1 MHYTCLVRS
10 SRLFK
15 QLHRMPSCILLSITY
30 TTANYSHCNNP
41 RHVIVPSSLAVSS
54 SHQHQM
60 HFSSNG
66 VSDFTHTRDDPPPYY
81 LTPQCYYIGQDT
93 SIDHKE
99 KRDEKGSINI
109 GSSLPLAA
117 SSSQDRTIASYDAT
131 TEEKRTIRCGF
142 INLSTRCAIIG
153 LLLSILMLAGG
164 ASTVTGSA
172 LLSNQCDSDCSG
184 DPNVN
189 QRCSTVCSHSL
200 QKGLLIT
207 GILII
212 IFAAISITVHFVVLL
227 VIPFRRWKKNREQHQ
242 TIHPTYS

>member
-1 MHYTCLVRS
+1 
-10 SRLFK
+10 
-15 QLHRMPSCILLSITY
+15 
-30 TTANYSHCNNP
+30 
-41 RHVIVPSSLAVSS
+41 
-54 SHQHQM
+54 M

-66 VSDFTHTRDDPPPYY
+66 VSDFTHNTRDDPPPYY
-81 LTPQCYYIGQDT
+81 LTPQGYYIGQDA

-99 KRDEKGSINI
+99 KKDEKYSINI
-109 GSSLPLAA
+109 ENPPPLAS
-117 SSSQDRTIASYDAT
+117 SSSQDRTMASSDVT

-142 INLSTRCAIIG
+142 INISTRCAIIG

-172 LLSNQCDSDCSG
+172 LLSNQCDSDCNG
-184 DPNVN
+184 DPEIN

-212 IFAAISITVHFVVLL
+212 IFAAISITVHFIVLL
-227 VIPFRRWKKNREQHQ
+227 VIPFMRWKKNREQHQ